1 MRCPS
6 CDRPADPGATDCP
19 AGHPL
24 ADAAGVIRLL
34 PADLAAQVAALESC
48 VATWRA
54 DQGRSPLPP
63 AALRH
68 LPDGDAVAGD
78 HEWRLRRAD
87 LALVR
92 RQLAG
97 RASAAHGERLRILD
111 IGAWNGWL
119 SARLAADGHAA
130 TALDLFAGPDALGAR
145 RHLPG
150 AWRAV
155 QADPMDPATLGER
168 FDVVILDRCLAFQPD
183 PVAAVSA
190 AAGVLDPGGLLIV
203 TGIAIHADPEL
214 AVLRLEEER
223 VAFKARFG
231 LDLLLRPARGVLTGG
246 DLAALRAAGLAVRDH
261 PFLRIAN
268 VRARV
273 DARRPGHRIG
283 TLEVAP

>member
-1 MRCPS
+1 MRCPI
-6 CDRPADPGATDCP
+6 CDRSADPGVTDCP

-24 ADAAGVIRLL
+24 SDESGVIRLL
-34 PADLAAQVAALESC
+34 PADLSAQVAALESC
-48 VATWRA
+48 VAIWRA
-54 DQGRSPLPP
+54 DQGRSPLPR

-68 LPDGDAVAGD
+68 LPEGDAVAGD
-78 HEWRLRRAD
+78 PEWRLRRAD

-97 RASAAHGERLRILD
+97 RASAAHGKRLRILD

-145 RHLPG
+145 HHLPG

-155 QADPMDPATLGER
+155 QADPMDPAALGER

-203 TGIAIHADPEL
+203 TGIVVHADTEL
-214 AVLRLEEER
+214 AALRLEAER

-231 LDLLLRPARGVLTGG
+231 MDLLLRPSRGVLTGG
-246 DLAALRAAGLAVRDH
+246 HLAALRAVGLTVRDH

-268 VRARV
+268 IRAHV
-273 DARRPGHRIG
+273 DVSRPVHRIG